1 MISTSRAALAVR
13 FIRAEAECAR
23 EASGS
28 CDELAV
34 PPFHLLHG
42 EYAGDEEVAAPS
54 SAALRS
60 PASWGYAGVEGAATP
75 RTPPV
80 VSTTS
85 RQSTQEKRREATPP
99 FRLHRAGVRW
109 RREGKPRRARHAPS
123 FRPHVV
129 GRRGSMARWKGIAIS
144 GELKSTAATIAGLQ
158 FQVSCIAPILPAPRI
173 NGMFLLHSTM
183 ASSSCTPPRQHPA
196 SKGKQ
201 LHACTRR
208 ILILGFRI

>member
-1 MISTSRAALAVR
+1 MRTRSKQKLRRACRASISPAAWGVRRGRGGSRAELR
-13 FIRAEAECAR
+13 RA
-23 EASGS
+23 S
-28 CDELAV
+28 V
-34 PPFHLLHG
+34 PCIVGLH
-42 EYAGDEEVAAPS
+42 
-54 SAALRS
+54 RS
-60 PASWGYAGVEGAATP
+60 RGGTTP

-144 GELKSTAATIAGLQ
+144 GELKSTAATVAGLQ

>member
-1 MISTSRAALAVR
+1 M
-13 FIRAEAECAR
+13 
-23 EASGS
+23 
-28 CDELAV
+28 
-34 PPFHLLHG
+34 
-42 EYAGDEEVAAPS
+42 PS
-54 SAALRS
+54 STVLRS
-60 PASWGYAGVEGAATP
+60 PASWGYAAVEGAATP
-75 RTPPV
+75 RMPPV
-80 VSTTS
+80 VSTAS
-85 RQSTQEKRREATPP
+85 RQSTQEKRRKATPP
-99 FRLHRAGVRW
+99 FHLHRAGVRW

-144 GELKSTAATIAGLQ
+144 GELKSTAATVAGLQ